1 MRLSKLFGMS
11 IVIAASVV
19 ASSFVTMGAAGAARA
34 EPIEEV
40 QGGQF
45 TRFDNWEVHYIA
57 FPSAMLQP
65 EIASRYNIRRSSARG
80 LINISVLDTA
90 HEDKPAQRAALQGYA
105 LNNAGQ
111 RINLQF
117 RRFVEEPAIY
127 YIAEIGHE
135 NEDRLRFFITI
146 NQGNRSE
153 ELRFTHT
160 FYR

>member
-1 MRLSKLFGMS
+1 MRFSKLIGAS
-11 IVIAASVV
+11 IVVV
-19 ASSFVTMGAAGAARA
+19 ASVLASGFTVASAANAAQTGQA
-34 EPIEEV
+34 EEV

-57 FPSAMLQP
+57 FPSTMLQP
-65 EIASRYNIRRSSARG
+65 EIASRYNIRRSGARG

-90 HEDKPAQRAALQGYA
+90 REDKPAQRVALQGYA
-105 LNNAGQ
+105 LNSVGQ

-127 YIAEIGHE
+127 YIAEVGHE

-146 NQGNRSE
+146 TQGNRSE